1 MNKTIIANW
10 KMSPATPQEAQ
21 ELFKFTMEQVSH
33 LKREDLEVVV
43 CPPFVFIEE
52 LAKTLDENNSRDGKI
67 SLGAQ
72 DIFWEAKGAYTG
84 EVSTTMLKNF
94 NITHVLIGHSDRR
107 YVIGESDEIINK
119 KLKATLNAG
128 IKPVL
133 LIGEREVGDIKEDIL
148 IDQVSR
154 DLEGLT
160 ASQVSQIMFAYE
172 PVWAI
177 STNPGAKPD
186 TPENAS
192 QTIRFINNIL
202 VKNYQLESQPF
213 LYGGSVNE
221 KNVSSFLS
229 QPEINGAV
237 IGGASL
243 RKEEFANML
252 KIVSLIQ

>member
-1 MNKTIIANW
+1 MNKTIVANW
-10 KMSPATPQEAQ
+10 KMSPATLQEAQ
-21 ELFKFTMEQVSH
+21 ELFKFTMEQTSRLGEKNLNVI
-33 LKREDLEVVV
+33 V

-52 LAKTLDENNSRDGKI
+52 LAKMLNQKHGGGGI

-107 YVIGESDEIINK
+107 YVLNESDEVINK
-119 KLKATLNAG
+119 KLKATLKAD

-133 LIGEREVGDIKEDIL
+133 LVGEREMGDTKEDIL
-148 IDQVSR
+148 VNQVSR
-154 DLEGLT
+154 GLDGLT
-160 ASQVSQIMFAYE
+160 RDQISQIMFAYE

-177 STNPGAKPD
+177 STNPGAKAD

-192 QTIRFINNIL
+192 QTIKLINSIL
-202 VKNYQLESQPF
+202 VKNYKLKSQPF

-221 KNVSSFLS
+221 QNISAFLN

-243 RKEEFANML
+243 RKEGFGRML
-252 KIVSLIQ
+252 ELVSAIK